1 MEDNTSKVYVEPH
14 RSQPPIVSP
23 NAGSGTQ
30 LFVINLCASIAPV
43 PTTGRNIPGLE
54 NYKLY
59 QVARVE
65 DGRTRHRL
73 RLGFFTNE
81 AHAERV
87 LTVVRQQYPTAFTT
101 SLSDEDRRFT
111 RGYVP
116 ERSAAPA
123 PAAAPT
129 PVPAARPA
137 VAVVSTPAPAP
148 ARAAAPVTA
157 PVQAAAPAPQVAR
170 VAPATAPV
178 VAKAAPAPAPAA
190 PVAAKPAAAL
200 AAPAVKPA
208 AKAAPPAKAPAIAAR
223 KNGDEVVEMTW
234 EPDEETK
241 KAASSTK
248 LPRLSSIAQG
258 AGLDDMS
265 WEEEA
270 PTLGNNTNPGK
281 EPLAVGLLSGRFA
294 ALDTSK
300 LKAMKAAA
308 PKAAAPAATP
318 KAAVPAAPKA
328 AAPTAPPAATAKPAT
343 PPAPQTVPPK
353 LDTGASVRVPALTFS
368 DPVPTPAN
376 APKANGPAEPYHVGK
391 GVKIEDVE
399 DFELDLFDDPP
410 ARTSTSASGRM
421 PALGSA
427 VANKKAS
434 PSVPAKP
441 AMAANPAVAAKPAVP
456 AAKPATPVAAKPAPA
471 AKPAAPAAPVAKKIE
486 TPPAKPAAPVV
497 AAKPAPAAAPA
508 KPAATVRDA
517 SLVHP
522 NLDSTQTIRA
532 LTTEEMNDAAQEK
545 WFAIQL
551 AASDQPVNLDA
562 MPHLDIFEA
571 YSLYSVATAG
581 SGKIVHSLR
590 LGFFKED
597 VSAEAVSGY
606 LKTFFASPSVIRISV
621 AEQARFKDAPQPR
634 RAQPAEEPKSNVV
647 DLNNARRPAPVVPT
661 VTMEVDPVA
670 TGAFRPNASGTLN
683 PASGAFKPGATG
695 AIKNGQFRPGAT
707 GAFKLNGTGVHKAM
721 TPDGRIAAKAAAP
734 AMKRSEP
741 TRAASTGKHKMLKK
755 SLAEELLEEAREVEL
770 SESGV
775 RKMPQNGSLLSRLL
789 GKKK

>member
-1 MEDNTSKVYVEPH
+1 VEDNTSKVYVEPH

-43 PTTGRNIPGLE
+43 PTNGRNIPGLE

-101 SLSDEDRRFT
+101 SLGDEDRRFT
-111 RGYVP
+111 RGFVP

-123 PAAAPT
+123 PAPVAAPA
-129 PVPAARPA
+129 PAARPA
-137 VAVVSTPAPAP
+137 VAVATPPAAAP
-148 ARAAAPVTA
+148 ARPAAPAAVTA
-157 PVQAAAPAPQVAR
+157 PVQAA
-170 VAPATAPV
+170 
-178 VAKAAPAPAPAA
+178 AA
-190 PVAAKPAAAL
+190 PVAAKPAAA
-200 AAPAVKPA
+200 PA
-208 AKAAPPAKAPAIAAR
+208 AKAQPAKAQPAAAK

-248 LPRLSSIAQG
+248 LPKLKSIAAA

-265 WEEEA
+265 WGEEEA
-270 PTLGNNTNPGK
+270 PTLTSTNPGK

-300 LKAMKAAA
+300 LRAARAAA
-308 PKAAAPAATP
+308 TAAAPAA
-318 KAAVPAAPKA
+318 AAKPAAPAPAAKPAAPVTPA
-328 AAPTAPPAATAKPAT
+328 AATKAAPPAAAAKPST
-343 PPAPQTVPPK
+343 PPAPQAVPPK
-353 LDTGASVRVPALTFS
+353 MDTGASVRVPALTFS
-368 DPVPTPAN
+368 DPVPTA
-376 APKANGPAEPYHVGK
+376 ATAQKSTGPAEPYHVGK

-410 ARTSTSASGRM
+410 ALASSASGRV
-421 PALGSA
+421 PALNPA
-427 VANKKAS
+427 VANKKA
-434 PSVPAKP
+434 PPPLAARPA
-441 AMAANPAVAAKPAVP
+441 APAVAAKPG
-456 AAKPATPVAAKPAPA
+456 AAKPVVPTKAAMPAKA
-471 AKPAAPAAPVAKKIE
+471 APAAPAAPVAKKIE
-486 TPPAKPAAPVV
+486 TPAKPAAPV
-497 AAKPAPAAAPA
+497 AAKPAPAKAG
-508 KPAATVRDA
+508 ATVRDPA
-517 SLVHP
+517 LVHP

-551 AASDQPVNLDA
+551 AVSDQPVNLDA

-597 VSAEAVSGY
+597 VSAEAVTGY

-634 RAQPAEEPKSNVV
+634 RAEPVEEPKSNVV
-647 DLNNARRPAPVVPT
+647 DLNNARRAAPVVPT
-661 VTMEVDPVA
+661 VTMEVEPG
-670 TGAFRPNASGTLN
+670 TSGSFRPNASGSLN
-683 PASGAFKPGATG
+683 SATGTFKPGATG
-695 AIKNGQFRPGAT
+695 ALRNGAFKPGAT

-721 TPDGRIAAKAAAP
+721 TPDGKIAAKAAGP
-734 AMKRSEP
+734 AMRRSEP
-741 TRAASTGKHKMLKK
+741 TRAAPSSTGKHKTLKK

-770 SESGV
+770 SESGI
-775 RKMPQNGSLLSRLL
+775 RKMPQNSSLLSRLL